1 VEEGKMH
8 TESVAIALDG
18 AQAGQIQL
26 EIGVGELRVARA
38 SRGGLLLEGSI
49 DLPDGVELEQRHST
63 RDGVAHCELSA
74 KFPRNAMR
82 GLRDKPRWQLRL
94 GADVPV
100 QLEVKAGAGACILD
114 LSGLQ
119 LTDLDIEAGVG
130 ETKVTFPDR
139 GRTRARI
146 KSGVGETV
154 VSIPDSLAARVRVQS
169 GIGSVKVDS
178 RFQRQASGWVSAGY
192 DDAAERLDLRV
203 EAGVGSTSVRSIGG
217 NR

>member
-1 VEEGKMH
+1 MH

-18 AQAGQIQL
+18 AHAGQIQI
-26 EIGVGELRVARA
+26 EIGVGELRVAHAAR
-38 SRGGLLLEGSI
+38 SGVLIEGSI
-49 DLPDGVELEQRHST
+49 ELPDDVELEQRNSM
-63 RDGVAHCELSA
+63 RDGVAHCALSA
-74 KFPRNAMR
+74 KFPRHSVR
-82 GLRDKPRWQLRL
+82 GLRDKPRWELRL
-94 GADVPV
+94 GADVPIE
-100 QLEVKAGAGACILD
+100 LEVKAGAGACTLD

-130 ETKVTFPDR
+130 ETKVTFPDG

-154 VSIPDSLAARVRVQS
+154 VSIPQALEARVRVQS

-178 RFQRQASGWVSAGY
+178 RFQRHASSWMSAGY

-203 EAGVGSTSVRSIGG
+203 EAGVGSTVVRSVGG